1 MLARLLETARSF
13 LIMGT
18 LAGCCG
24 LAGCQ
29 WSGPSSTS
37 AYRPWEARRSFVSWN
52 LAANRSQKCP
62 CRTQQG
68 HSSNEHCSNDWGHSS
83 ILEGCAVVGDPNY
96 ADPPNCGGC
105 NHFSHSPSEG
115 DTAQSLPNTY
125 ASKECCVP
133 ANVRLAQLPKSDLKK
148 LMGTCPA
155 PSPASMQGDWLGV
168 NRGMMLALT
177 GNATFIKRFR
187 MLNTMNCVRGVGTN
201 IRVCQVPL
209 EQLGQCGW
217 QPKLDAQTGQPDM
230 HGNFLIINRDPL
242 ELDYRQADNPFFEPT
257 RFLVDELVQVEE
269 GLLLGR
275 ANLQLFRW
283 RIPVAYFALYKAD

>member
-1 MLARLLETARSF
+1 
-13 LIMGT
+13 
-18 LAGCCG
+18 
-24 LAGCQ
+24 
-29 WSGPSSTS
+29 
-37 AYRPWEARRSFVSWN
+37 
-52 LAANRSQKCP
+52 
-62 CRTQQG
+62 
-68 HSSNEHCSNDWGHSS
+68 
-83 ILEGCAVVGDPNY
+83 VVGDPNY
-96 ADPPNCGGC
+96 ANPSNCGVFDR
-105 NHFSHSPSEG
+105 FSHSPSDG
-115 DTAQSLPNTY
+115 DTAQSLPTSHF
-125 ASKECCVP
+125 SKESCVP
-133 ANVRLAQLPKSDLKK
+133 ANVRLAQLPKSELKK

-177 GNATFIKRFR
+177 GNATFIKRFD
-187 MLNTMNCVRGVGTN
+187 MLYTRNCVQGVGTN

-209 EQLGQCGW
+209 ERLGHCGW

-257 RFLVDELVQVEE
+257 RFLVDELVQVDE

-283 RIPVAYFALYKAD
+283 RIPVAYFALSKAD